1 MTRFTG
7 PKSPVPPR
15 GEPTPGELPLPLGPN
30 SGPTLGLLPDDPS
43 RDDVTQ
49 PVAQKESDDATA

>member
-15 GEPTPGELPLPLGPN
+15 GEPTPGELPVPLGAN
-30 SGPTLGLLPDDPS
+30 SGPTPGLLRDDLS
-43 RDDVTQ
+43 RDDGTP
-49 PVAQKESDDATA
+49 PVAQKQSDDATA